1 MYHTLVVA
9 EVVVDQMVELEVLVV
24 QVVAELQVQ
33 EVTQQDP
40 QDLLT
45 LVVEVEV
52 LLVVEVLQ
60 LEVQVVQ
67 VLLL

>member
-9 EVVVDQMVELEVLVV
+9 EVVVDQMVELEVQVV
-24 QVVAELQVQ
+24 QVVAELQAQ
-33 EVTQQDP
+33 EVIKQDP

-60 LEVQVVQ
+60 LEAQVVQ

>member
-45 LVVEVEV
+45 LVVKVEV
-52 LLVVEVLQ
+52 LLVVEALQ
-60 LEVQVVQ
+60 LEAQVVQ